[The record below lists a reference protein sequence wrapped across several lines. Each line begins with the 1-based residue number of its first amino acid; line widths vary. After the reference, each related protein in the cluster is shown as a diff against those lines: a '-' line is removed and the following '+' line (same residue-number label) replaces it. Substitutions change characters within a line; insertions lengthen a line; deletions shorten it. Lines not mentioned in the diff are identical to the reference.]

1 MLKVF
6 QAENCLFFRKLWPQ
20 HKTCTFRL
28 LCTKDLDCYIR
39 SHGFLTLAKKKLVVP
54 WEHLLVAK
62 NFSLVG
68 GKEQKNEDDPIVSG
82 QWHIGLGLQPNLK
95 SQKFFLMSDWKFQ
108 ILQFLPFPRN
118 TKSLHIWSQKRDK
131 EKMLAKQA
139 CTQSWK
145 LTKLY
150 WFLRTLTGCPSK
162 FWHKVHS
169 SERLPNLTT

>member
-1 MLKVF
+1 MYF
-6 QAENCLFFRKLWPQ
+6 LWPQ

-118 TKSLHIWSQKRDK
+118 TKSLHIWSQKKGQRKDVGK
-131 EKMLAKQA
+131 AGLHAILEIDQTLLISKDTYRVSKQVLA
-139 CTQSWK
+139 
-145 LTKLY
+145 
-150 WFLRTLTGCPSK
+150 
-162 FWHKVHS
+162 
-169 SERLPNLTT
+169 

>member
-6 QAENCLFFRKLWPQ
+6 QAENCLDFRKLWPQ

-82 QWHIGLGLQPNLK
+82 QWHIGLGLPNQSLE
-95 SQKFFLMSDWKFQ
+95 SFSWCL
-108 ILQFLPFPRN
+108 LPTENSWLVQLALLPLEIPNPCIFDHKKGTKKRCWQSRPARN
-118 TKSLHIWSQKRDK
+118 LGNW
-131 EKMLAKQA
+131 
-139 CTQSWK
+139 
-145 LTKLY
+145 
-150 WFLRTLTGCPSK
+150 
-162 FWHKVHS
+162 
-169 SERLPNLTT
+169 PNSIDF